1 MTSWFAFQASTQIL
15 TRKHVG
21 PFYLPSLGPGSL
33 WDLVPEKC
41 FWAPK
46 TPDPSGWSAQT
57 QDSCVF
63 TKRSARVDGASG
75 YLTAI
80 TVVILIPCPAFPIQL
95 PSFLTVEIQSSRES
109 TICSASHSGNGQYN
123 PSPLPLSQHI
133 NQSHQCI

>member
-1 MTSWFAFQASTQIL
+1 MTSLFAFQASTQIL

-63 TKRSARVDGASG
+63 TKRSAHVDGASG
-75 YLTAI
+75 YLT
-80 TVVILIPCPAFPIQL
+80 LL
-95 PSFLTVEIQSSRES
+95 LWSYSFLVLPFQSSCHLFLPWKSRVLVRAQFAQQVTLGTGN
-109 TICSASHSGNGQYN
+109 TIPPCC
-123 PSPLPLSQHI
+123 PSPST
-133 NQSHQCI
+133 